1 MFTVL
6 RLLWLYGHCYGQR
19 GYKVFPMVERTHI
32 FRYVISPH
40 LPSSR
45 LVSPQSISVNFEW
58 IWMEIYE
65 RNDSVNKQVA
75 VL

>member
-1 MFTVL
+1 
-6 RLLWLYGHCYGQR
+6 
-19 GYKVFPMVERTHI
+19 MVERTQI
-32 FRYVISPH
+32 FRYLISPR
-40 LPSSR
+40 LPSSC
-45 LVSPQSISVNFEW
+45 LVSPQSISVNFVW

>member
-1 MFTVL
+1 
-6 RLLWLYGHCYGQR
+6 
-19 GYKVFPMVERTHI
+19 MVERTHI
-32 FRYVISPH
+32 FRYLISPH
-40 LPSSR
+40 LSSSR
-45 LVSPQSISVNFEW
+45 LVSPESISVNFEW